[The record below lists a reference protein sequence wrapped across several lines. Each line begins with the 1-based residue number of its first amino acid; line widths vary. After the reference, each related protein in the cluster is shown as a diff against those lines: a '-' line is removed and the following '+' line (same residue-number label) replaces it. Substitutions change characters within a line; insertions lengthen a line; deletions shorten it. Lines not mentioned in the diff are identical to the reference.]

1 MQVWIMNLK
10 DNREEANRPPNL
22 EKSKFRFC
30 LEQGI
35 VGIGWVDEAAQEAE
49 SPAFSRAE
57 KALDAFAAGDLVWV
71 RDPET
76 KEYYLCQI
84 TAPAVTTRE
93 EEWNRQD
100 IGRYCACTFFPVG
113 TAENLPEGI
122 TADMLVSRSAIS
134 PAGDEVSRRT
144 EACFAASPWNAAPP
158 KKPKKKSR
166 LKWLALAGV
175 ALVLVGAAAVG
186 GFFVHK
192 EMVRSSHPL
201 LPYGL
206 EWGDTVETVEGVHD
220 WGFLKKEGS
229 SIILDED
236 KPNKRA
242 SVLGVWQAEDFA
254 DFLLCDLPP
263 AEEGDTAWTTFYFTL
278 DGEFDNLDGRL
289 FEIDCMFHQGDKAF
303 CEQLADYYA
312 AALDTKP
319 ELQFAEED
327 GVAYAECTIENQDTE
342 VYIFGQG
349 LGTEDCLIS
358 LTITSKAL
366 EPVFHQVPESVIN
379 DTFDQVRYSYGGASI
394 NLVELLNLC
403 ASGYQGEYTAYRD
416 FISDPRNMNVLDSET
431 QEELESGE
439 YGDYLSSSYI
449 VQITG
454 DIEYSYDNPY
464 LNVAEDADILTL
476 LLVFDENDNFIGDSI
491 LQEHSNL
498 QTYAVSYM
506 F

>member
-10 DNREEANRPPNL
+10 DNREDGNRPPDL

-49 SPAFSRAE
+49 NPAFSRAE
-57 KALDAFAAGDLVWV
+57 KALDAIAAGDLVWV

-134 PAGDEVSRRT
+134 PAGDEASRRT
-144 EACFAASPWNAAPP
+144 EACFAASLWNAAPP

-206 EWGDTVETVEGVHD
+206 EWGDTVETVEGVTAEGVHD
-220 WGFLKKEGS
+220 WVLPYNAEGDLPLFEDKANKRS
-229 SIILDED
+229 SIAGLW
-236 KPNKRA
+236 P
-242 SVLGVWQAEDFA
+242 AEDFA
-254 DFLLCDLPP
+254 SFLPYTP
-263 AEEGDTAWTTFYFTL
+263 AEDDENISTTLYFT
-278 DGEFDNLDGRL
+278 LDGRL
-289 FEIDCMFHQGDKAF
+289 FELSCPFLSGNRTACK
-303 CEQLADYYA
+303 QLADYYA
-312 AALDTKP
+312 AALGAK
-319 ELQFAEED
+319 AEEQFELLD
-327 GVAYAECTIENQDTE
+327 DDSICSYTIKNQDTE
-342 VYIFGQG
+342 VEIFGMG
-349 LGTEDCLIS
+349 MDDETGSIR

-416 FISDPRNMNVLDSET
+416 FISDPLNMNVLDSET
-431 QEELESGE
+431 QEELENGE

-454 DIEYSYDNPY
+454 DVEYSIDNPY